1 MGRETARRL
10 GATCVSSNLNAQSH
24 CLPVTRSSQNL
35 LSQASRPQPALKLAS
50 DGPAIPWRKANVRHT
65 SNELYIDMVETLSV
79 ILAPSGRPLSA
90 FANGSIVCNSKIS
103 GVPDISLNL
112 SASGGRLG
120 FEKAIELPV
129 FHPCV
134 RLARWKDRPG
144 ELSFIPPDGK
154 FVLAGY
160 EVNLIPSH
168 MDISTWVNTN
178 LQLPVSIE
186 IQKGLGPSGAE
197 FEVMLNI
204 SAALPGVPTAPV
216 APRSGLGSRSSGRS
230 TPVFGGGGNS
240 SSPTLQGVSASIPL
254 PPGVQNVTDI
264 QASRGEAFHNPT
276 ESSLDWHLATKDAVT
291 SGSAV
296 LRCTVVG
303 SSNGSHDDAPK
314 SGITLGHS
322 GNDYDEEVDNLNN
335 SNSKGASSSGKFND
349 RRDLKKVEQNAA
361 LMPRSATV
369 SFSVK
374 GWLASG
380 IKVES
385 LSIDS
390 RKSRGLGDGVKPY
403 KGVKYLTVSR
413 KGVEIR
419 S

>member
-1 MGRETARRL
+1 M
-10 GATCVSSNLNAQSH
+10 
-24 CLPVTRSSQNL
+24 
-35 LSQASRPQPALKLAS
+35 KLTS

-65 SNELYIDMVETLSV
+65 SNELYIDVVETLSV
-79 ILAPSGRPLSA
+79 ILAPSGRPLTA

-103 GVPDISLNL
+103 GVPEILLNL
-112 SASGGRLG
+112 SASGGKLG

-154 FVLAGY
+154 SVLAGY

-168 MDISTWVNTN
+168 TDSKSWTTSN
-178 LQLPVSIE
+178 LQLPASIE
-186 IQKGLGPSGAE
+186 IRKALGSYGTD
-197 FEVMLNI
+197 FEAILTFSNT
-204 SAALPGVPTAPV
+204 LPGVNASNVSSRP
-216 APRSGLGSRSSGRS
+216 GLGSRSSGRS
-230 TPVFGGGGNS
+230 TPVFGGAGNS
-240 SSPTLQGVSASIPL
+240 SSPTLQGLSVSIPL
-254 PPGVQNVTDI
+254 PPGVQNITEI
-264 QASRGEAFHNPT
+264 QASRGEAFYNPVASNI
-276 ESSLDWHLATKDAVT
+276 EWQIATKDINGAGVAT
-291 SGSAV
+291 

-303 SSNGSHDDAPK
+303 SLNGSNDDALEN
-314 SGITLGHS
+314 GIILRNS
-322 GNDYDEEVDNLNN
+322 VSEYDENEIDGGNAREMRNGQKQRNVMKLQ
-335 SNSKGASSSGKFND
+335 
-349 RRDLKKVEQNAA
+349 QNAA
-361 LMPRSATV
+361 LMPSSASV

-385 LSIDS
+385 LSIDA

-413 KGVEIR
+413 KGLETR
-419 S
+419 C